1 VGTEEGG
8 KMESA
13 VAMIKIDG
21 NEYALEDIS
30 KWAGGAVGEL
40 ESNPYEII
48 EALSGLLIRSAH
60 PAFLKF
66 LGVCNGMKFGTIKE
80 LKVQNRLPNIVFYDI
95 KTELDAVVEVSK
107 KLV

>member
-1 VGTEEGG
+1 MGTAKRGN
-8 KMESA
+8 MEST
-13 VAMIKIDG
+13 VAMIKIND
-21 NEYALEDIS
+21 NEYTLEDIS

-40 ESNPYEII
+40 ESSPYEVI

-66 LGVCNGMKFGTIKE
+66 LGVCSGMKFGTIKE